1 MVSDGDG
8 TGGHH
13 DKAKKLHVD
22 APPFKSG
29 YFNYSTFYISF
40 AILYDNIAK
49 IPEKKPPQR
58 QKGENA

>member
-29 YFNYSTFYISF
+29 YLNYSTFYISF
-40 AILYDNIAK
+40 AIFYDNIAK
-49 IPEKKPPQR
+49 IPAKKPP
-58 QKGENA
+58 